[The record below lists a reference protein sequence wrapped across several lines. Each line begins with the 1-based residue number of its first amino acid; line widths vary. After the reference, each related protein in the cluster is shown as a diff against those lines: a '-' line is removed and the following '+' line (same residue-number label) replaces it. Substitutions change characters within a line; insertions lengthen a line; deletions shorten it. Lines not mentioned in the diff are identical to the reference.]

1 MGNEKE
7 IKIAYIYYSLQ
18 FFVKQDRDLLSKHFE
33 VYDFN
38 FKSIFDIL
46 SLIKTVRKSD
56 ITYSWFA
63 GGHAFLAVLFS
74 KIFQKKSIVIAGGG
88 DVASEP
94 EIDYGFMGPY
104 RRSRYFAKFALKYA
118 DVVLAVSEFTKKEV
132 LKYSKPK
139 YLDVVYNGIDTDYY
153 KPNFKKEDMVITVG
167 RISEDY
173 ITRKGYENFIRCA
186 QKLQN
191 LQFVIIGKIT
201 DDSISKLKKIAPRNV
216 IFTGYVSDEE
226 LLEYY
231 QKAKIYCQLSYYES
245 FGMGLTEAMAC
256 ECIPVVT
263 NRAALPEV
271 IGNTGLKVPYDDTD
285 ATMEAIKMSLN
296 KNGVSARKRIVN
308 EFDLSFREKRLFN
321 IIISAI
327 RTDS

>member
-1 MGNEKE
+1 M
-7 IKIAYIYYSLQ
+7 
-18 FFVKQDRDLLSKHFE
+18 R
-33 VYDFN
+33 
-38 FKSIFDIL
+38 
-46 SLIKTVRKSD
+46 
-56 ITYSWFA
+56 
-63 GGHAFLAVLFS
+63 
-74 KIFQKKSIVIAGGG
+74 
-88 DVASEP
+88 
-94 EIDYGFMGPY
+94 PY
-104 RRSRYFAKFALKYA
+104 KRSRYFAKFALKYA

-285 ATMEAIKMSLN
+285 ATMEAIEKSIN
-296 KNGVSARKRIVN
+296 KDADFARKRVVSKFELDIR
-308 EFDLSFREKRLFN
+308 REKLID
-321 IIISAI
+321 IIRNTI
-327 RTDS
+327 

>member
-1 MGNEKE
+1 LANEKE

-18 FFVKQDRDLLSKHFE
+18 FFVKQDKELLLKHFE

-38 FKSIFDIL
+38 FKSIFDIP
-46 SLIKTVRKSD
+46 SLIKTIRKSD

-74 KIFQKKSIVIAGGG
+74 KMFRKKSIVIAGGG

-94 EIDYGFMGPY
+94 EIDYGFMRPY
-104 RRSRYFAKFALKYA
+104 KRSRYFAKFALKYA

-256 ECIPVVT
+256 ECIPVVA

-271 IGNTGLKVPYDDTD
+271 VGDSGYIVPYNDTD
-285 ATMEAIKMSLN
+285 ATIEAVKTAMHRKGL
-296 KNGVSARKRIVN
+296 VSRKRIEN
-308 EFDLSFREKRLFN
+308 LFELSFREKKLIDILVN
-321 IIISAI
+321 SKIGK
-327 RTDS
+327 